1 MKMRNSLVIWLF
13 GALVALPMLATAQ
26 VVQKVRVSQEQG
38 QTLIAITGERLPR
51 PRVSVWR
58 NQFLI
63 LEFDARFSGRG
74 REVSQNT
81 PHIIKL
87 RYGWFS
93 SKPPKVRVVAT
104 MRGRQPYTLESTP
117 NGWQVRVGKATA
129 AATTR
134 PSEPP
139 PTDTEPKV
147 VAASTAPA
155 IPSTTRAVERDANS
169 KDATTPRLTP
179 PKTTV
184 KEKTAASTPEPPPQ
198 RTHTPKPNA
207 TAQGTQV
214 ARAPEPAPTTP
225 PPPVLVSLDFVNAEI
240 GDVLKALAIQSGANI
255 ITAPDVKGTVTVSLS
270 RLTVEE
276 SLNLITRLSGYRYEK
291 LDNTYIVGTEESLKA
306 FRTPV
311 ETITPAPKPRTV
323 EALTFKVAKPA
334 DIATYLSAR
343 FPELKI
349 VPSGEKDA
357 AYLLI
362 EGEPEVVERAREAA
376 YAFEQQLTG
385 SVEIVTEVYRVKYA
399 DSRDLARIVMQ
410 LVPGVS
416 VSLGPDALLSR
427 GGAAGGGSGLQG
439 AMTGGETPS
448 ATAQQMGAPM
458 QGGVSATT
466 QGNQPPNLLVLVG
479 TAREVLR
486 ALEILRKVDIKQPQV
501 VIEAKVMDISEGSLK
516 SLGLNWNIL
525 QSGNINTLDRT
536 ANRLPLPD
544 STTITPNQQGVGFNR
559 DGQLGLDFSIVKK
572 PIDFSVTLN
581 ALAEDRRNRLLA
593 NPRVATLDGR
603 PATIFIGDEVNYVK
617 LIQQTPQGANVQTD
631 TVQAGIILR
640 VLPRVHEDNSITLH
654 IQPEV
659 SVITG
664 FLEVPGGGR
673 LPQLARRNTDTTIRV
688 NNGETVVIG
697 GLIREA
703 DIKTIQKVPLLGDLP
718 FLGYLFRRTSTS
730 RDKSE
735 IMISLTVRVME

>member
-1 MKMRNSLVIWLF
+1 MRTRNPLVLWLL
-13 GALVALPMLATAQ
+13 GASFALPALATAQ
-26 VVQKVRVSQEQG
+26 VVQAVSVSEERG
-38 QTLIAITGERLPR
+38 QTLISITGERLPR
-51 PRVSVWR
+51 PSVSMWR

-63 LEFDARFSGRG
+63 VEFNARFSGRG

-81 PHIIKL
+81 PHLTKL

-93 SKPPKVRVVAT
+93 NRPPKVRVVAT
-104 MRGRQPYTLESTP
+104 MRGRQPYTLEPTP
-117 NGWQVRVGKATA
+117 TGWQVRLGKATETSAEASEFKPADA
-129 AATTR
+129 APKPTSVASAR
-134 PSEPP
+134 P
-139 PTDTEPKV
+139 
-147 VAASTAPA
+147 
-155 IPSTTRAVERDANS
+155 
-169 KDATTPRLTP
+169 TP
-179 PKTTV
+179 P
-184 KEKTAASTPEPPPQ
+184 
-198 RTHTPKPNA
+198 RTHTPEPNA
-207 TAQGTQV
+207 AREGTTV
-214 ARAPEPAPTTP
+214 ASAAEPTRPAPPTRI
-225 PPPVLVSLDFVNAEI
+225 LVSLDFVNAEI

-255 ITAPDVKGTVTVSLS
+255 ITAPDVKGTVTVSLT

-291 LDNTYIVGTEESLKA
+291 IDNTYVVGTEESLKA
-306 FRTPV
+306 FRTAAEPSS
-311 ETITPAPKPRTV
+311 TPKPRTV
-323 EALTFKVAKPA
+323 EALTFKVAKPT

-343 FPELKI
+343 FPELK
-349 VPSGEKDA
+349 VTPSGEKDA
-357 AYLLI
+357 TYLLI
-362 EGEPEVVERAREAA
+362 EGDAETVERAREAA

-385 SVEIVTEVYRVKYA
+385 SVEIVTEVYRVKFA
-399 DSRDLARIVMQ
+399 DSRDLARIVSQ
-410 LVPGVS
+410 LVPGVT

-427 GGAAGGGSGLQG
+427 GGAGSGGGAGGSQG
-439 AMTGGETPS
+439 EMTGGEAPS

-458 QGGVSATT
+458 QGDGASSA
-466 QGNQPPNLLVLVG
+466 QAAQPPNLLVLVG

-486 ALEILRKVDIKQPQV
+486 ALELLRKVDVKQPQV
-501 VIEAKVMDISEGSLK
+501 IIEAKVLDVSEGSLK
-516 SLGLNWNIL
+516 SLGLSWNIL
-525 QSGNINTLDRT
+525 QSGSINTLDRS

-544 STTITPNQQGVGFNR
+544 STTNTPNQQGAGFNR
-559 DGQLGLDFSIVKK
+559 DGQLGLDFTIVKK

-593 NPRVATLDGR
+593 SPRVATLDGR

-688 NNGETVVIG
+688 GNGETVVIG

-718 FLGYLFRRTSTS
+718 FLGYLFRRTNSN
-730 RDKSE
+730 REKSE
-735 IMISLTVRVME
+735 IIITLTVRVLDNLQ

>member
-1 MKMRNSLVIWLF
+1 MRTRNPLVLWLL
-13 GALVALPMLATAQ
+13 GAFALPALATAQ
-26 VVQKVRVSQEQG
+26 VVQAVSVSQERG
-38 QTLIAITGERLPR
+38 QTLIRITGERLPR
-51 PRVSVWR
+51 PSVSIWR
-58 NQFLI
+58 KQFLV
-63 LEFDARFSGRG
+63 LEFRARFSGRG

-81 PHIIKL
+81 PHLIKL

-93 SKPPKVRVVAT
+93 SRPPKVRVVAT
-104 MRGRQPYTLESTP
+104 MRGRPPYTLEPTP
-117 NGWQVRVGKATA
+117 TGWQVRLGKATEA
-129 AATTR
+129 SAEA
-134 PSEPP
+134 SEFKPV
-139 PTDTEPKV
+139 D
-147 VAASTAPA
+147 TAPK
-155 IPSTTRAVERDANS
+155 PTAVAS
-169 KDATTPRLTP
+169 ASPTP
-179 PKTTV
+179 PRTY
-184 KEKTAASTPEPPPQ
+184 TPEP
-198 RTHTPKPNA
+198 NA
-207 TAQGTQV
+207 AREGTTV
-214 ARAPEPAPTTP
+214 ASAAEPARPAP
-225 PPPVLVSLDFVNAEI
+225 PARTLVSLDFVNAEL

-291 LDNTYIVGTEESLKA
+291 IDNTYVVGTEESLKA
-306 FRTPV
+306 FRTAAEPSS
-311 ETITPAPKPRTV
+311 TPKPRTV
-323 EALTFKVAKPA
+323 EALTFKVAKPT

-349 VPSGEKDA
+349 TPSGEKDA
-357 AYLLI
+357 TYLLI
-362 EGEPEVVERAREAA
+362 EGDAETVERAREAA

-399 DSRDLARIVMQ
+399 DSRDLARIVTQ
-410 LVPGVS
+410 LVPGVA

-427 GGAAGGGSGLQG
+427 GGAGGSGGAGGQQG
-439 AMTGGETPS
+439 EMTGGEAPS

-458 QGGVSATT
+458 QGGGATAA
-466 QGNQPPNLLVLVG
+466 QAAQPPNLLVLVG

-486 ALEILRKVDIKQPQV
+486 ALELLRKVDVKQPQV
-501 VIEAKVMDISEGSLK
+501 IIEAKVLDVSEGSLK

-525 QSGNINTLDRT
+525 QSGNINTLDRS
-536 ANRLPLPD
+536 ADRLPLPD
-544 STTITPNQQGVGFNR
+544 STTVTPNQQGIGFNR
-559 DGQLGLDFSIVKK
+559 DGQLGLDFTIVKR

-664 FLEVPGGGR
+664 FLDVPGGGR

-688 NNGETVVIG
+688 GNGETVVIG

-735 IMISLTVRVME
+735 IIISLTVRVME

>member
-1 MKMRNSLVIWLF
+1 MRMRNPFVFWLLGASL
-13 GALVALPMLATAQ
+13 ALPALTTAQ
-26 VVQKVRVSQEQG
+26 VVQAVSVSQERG
-38 QTLIAITGERLPR
+38 QTLLTITGERLPR
-51 PRVSVWR
+51 PSVRVWR
-58 NQFLI
+58 RQFLV
-63 LEFDARFSGRG
+63 LEFSARFSGRG
-74 REVSQNT
+74 REVSHNT
-81 PHIIKL
+81 PHLIKL

-93 SKPPKVRVVAT
+93 NRPPKVRVVAT
-104 MRGRQPYTLESTP
+104 LRGSPPYTLEQTP
-117 NGWQVRVGKATA
+117 TGWQVRIGKAMTQQAEASEPSDYKPVDA
-129 AATTR
+129 APKATTVASAR
-134 PSEPP
+134 P
-139 PTDTEPKV
+139 
-147 VAASTAPA
+147 
-155 IPSTTRAVERDANS
+155 
-169 KDATTPRLTP
+169 TP
-179 PKTTV
+179 PRTYAPESDTKRAGTPV
-184 KEKTAASTPEPPPQ
+184 AHTPEPPRP
-198 RTHTPKPNA
+198 
-207 TAQGTQV
+207 
-214 ARAPEPAPTTP
+214 TP
-225 PPPVLVSLDFVNAEI
+225 PPRILVSLDFVNAEL

-291 LDNTYIVGTEESLKA
+291 IDNTYVVGTEESLKA
-306 FRTPV
+306 FRTAAEPSS
-311 ETITPAPKPRTV
+311 TPKPRTV
-323 EALTFKVAKPA
+323 EALTFKVAKPT

-349 VPSGEKDA
+349 TPSGEKDA
-357 AYLLI
+357 TYLLI
-362 EGEPEVVERAREAA
+362 EGDAETVERAREAA

-399 DSRDLARIVMQ
+399 DSRDLARIVTQ
-410 LVPGVS
+410 LVPGVA

-427 GGAAGGGSGLQG
+427 GGAGGSGG
-439 AMTGGETPS
+439 AGGQPGEMTGGEVPS

-458 QGGVSATT
+458 QGGGATAA
-466 QGNQPPNLLVLVG
+466 QAAQPPNLLVLVG

-486 ALEILRKVDIKQPQV
+486 ALELLRKVDVKQPQV
-501 VIEAKVMDISEGSLK
+501 VIEAKVLDVSEGSLK

-525 QSGNINTLDRT
+525 QSGNINTLDRS

-544 STTITPNQQGVGFNR
+544 STTNTPNQQGVGFNR
-559 DGQLGLDFSIVKK
+559 DGQLGLDFTIVKK

-631 TVQAGIILR
+631 SVQAGIILR

>member
-1 MKMRNSLVIWLF
+1 MRMRNPFVLWLLGASL
-13 GALVALPMLATAQ
+13 ALPALTTAQ
-26 VVQKVRVSQEQG
+26 VVQAVSVSQEQG
-38 QTLIAITGERLPR
+38 QTLLTVTGERLPR
-51 PRVSVWR
+51 PSVRVWR
-58 NQFLI
+58 RQFLV
-63 LEFDARFSGRG
+63 LEFSARFSGRG
-74 REVSQNT
+74 REVSHNT
-81 PHIIKL
+81 PHLIKL

-93 SKPPKVRVVAT
+93 NRPPKVRVVAT
-104 MRGRQPYTLESTP
+104 LRGSPPYTLEQTP
-117 NGWQVRVGKATA
+117 TGWQVRIGKAMTQQVEASEPSDYKPVDA
-129 AATTR
+129 APKATTVASAR
-134 PSEPP
+134 P
-139 PTDTEPKV
+139 
-147 VAASTAPA
+147 
-155 IPSTTRAVERDANS
+155 
-169 KDATTPRLTP
+169 TP
-179 PKTTV
+179 PRTYAPEPNPAREGTSV
-184 KEKTAASTPEPPPQ
+184 AHTPEPPRP
-198 RTHTPKPNA
+198 
-207 TAQGTQV
+207 
-214 ARAPEPAPTTP
+214 TP
-225 PPPVLVSLDFVNAEI
+225 PPRILVSLDFVNAEL

-291 LDNTYIVGTEESLKA
+291 IDNTYVVGTEASLKA
-306 FRTPV
+306 FRTTTEPSA
-311 ETITPAPKPRTV
+311 APKPRTV
-323 EALTFKVAKPA
+323 EALTFKVAKPT

-343 FPELKI
+343 FPELK
-349 VPSGEKDA
+349 VTPSGEKDA
-357 AYLLI
+357 TYLLI
-362 EGEPEVVERAREAA
+362 EGEPETVERAREAA

-399 DSRDLARIVMQ
+399 DSRDLARIVTQ
-410 LVPGVS
+410 LVPGVA

-427 GGAAGGGSGLQG
+427 GGAGGSGG
-439 AMTGGETPS
+439 AGGQPGEMTGGEAPS

-458 QGGVSATT
+458 QGGGATAA
-466 QGNQPPNLLVLVG
+466 QAAQPPNLLVLVG

-486 ALEILRKVDIKQPQV
+486 ALELLRKVDVKQPQV
-501 VIEAKVMDISEGSLK
+501 IIEAKVMDISEASLK

-525 QSGNINTLDRT
+525 QSGNINTLDRS

-544 STTITPNQQGVGFNR
+544 STTNTPNQQGVGFNR
-559 DGQLGLDFSIVKK
+559 DGQLGLDFTIVKK

-631 TVQAGIILR
+631 SVQAGIILR

>member
-1 MKMRNSLVIWLF
+1 MRTRNPLVLWLL
-13 GALVALPMLATAQ
+13 GAFALPALATAQ
-26 VVQKVRVSQEQG
+26 VVQAVSVSQERG
-38 QTLIAITGERLPR
+38 QTLISITGERLPR
-51 PRVSVWR
+51 PNVNVWR
-58 NQFLI
+58 SQFLI
-63 LEFDARFSGRG
+63 IEFNARFSGHG

-81 PHIIKL
+81 PHLIRL

-93 SKPPKVRVVAT
+93 SRPPKVRVVAT
-104 MRGRQPYTLESTP
+104 MRGSPPHTLEPTP
-117 NGWQVRVGKATA
+117 TGWQVRLGKATEA
-129 AATTR
+129 SA
-134 PSEPP
+134 EPP
-139 PTDTEPKV
+139 EFKPVDAAPKPTA
-147 VAASTAPA
+147 VASASP
-155 IPSTTRAVERDANS
+155 
-169 KDATTPRLTP
+169 TP
-179 PKTTV
+179 P
-184 KEKTAASTPEPPPQ
+184 
-198 RTHTPKPNA
+198 RTY
-207 TAQGTQV
+207 
-214 ARAPEPAPTTP
+214 APEPNAAREGTPVASAAEPARPAPPART
-225 PPPVLVSLDFVNAEI
+225 LVSLDFVNAEI

-291 LDNTYIVGTEESLKA
+291 IDNTYVVGTEESLKA
-306 FRTPV
+306 FRTAAEPSS
-311 ETITPAPKPRTV
+311 TPKPRTV
-323 EALTFKVAKPA
+323 EALTFKVAKPT

-343 FPELKI
+343 FPELK
-349 VPSGEKDA
+349 VTPSGEKDA
-357 AYLLI
+357 TYLLI
-362 EGEPEVVERAREAA
+362 EGDTETVERAREAA

-399 DSRDLARIVMQ
+399 DSRDLARIVSQ
-410 LVPGVS
+410 LVPGVT

-427 GGAAGGGSGLQG
+427 GGAGGSGASGQQG
-439 AMTGGETPS
+439 EMTGGEVPS
-448 ATAQQMGAPM
+448 ASAQQMGAPI
-458 QGGVSATT
+458 QGGETGASQAA
-466 QGNQPPNLLVLVG
+466 QPPNLLVLVG

-486 ALEILRKVDIKQPQV
+486 ALELLRKVDVKQPQV
-501 VIEAKVMDISEGSLK
+501 IIEAKVLDVSEGSLK
-516 SLGLNWNIL
+516 SLGLSWGFL
-525 QSGNINTLDRT
+525 QSGEVRRLDREGNAPFPIGDKRFPT
-536 ANRLPLPD
+536 
-544 STTITPNQQGVGFNR
+544 QQSGGFNR
-559 DGQLGLDFSIVKK
+559 DGQLGLDFNFVKK

-593 NPRVATLDGR
+593 SPRVATLDGR

-703 DIKTIQKVPLLGDLP
+703 DIKTIQRVPLLGDLP
-718 FLGYLFRRTSTS
+718 FLGYLFRRTNSN
-730 RDKSE
+730 REKSE
-735 IMISLTVRVME
+735 IIITLTVRVLDNLQ

>member
-1 MKMRNSLVIWLF
+1 MRTRNPLVLWLLGASL
-13 GALVALPMLATAQ
+13 ALPAITTAQ
-26 VVQKVRVSQEQG
+26 VVQAVSVSQEQG
-38 QTLIAITGERLPR
+38 QTLISITGERLPR
-51 PRVSVWR
+51 PNVNVWR
-58 NQFLI
+58 SQFLVI
-63 LEFDARFSGRG
+63 EFNARFSGRG

-81 PHIIKL
+81 PHLIKL

-93 SKPPKVRVVAT
+93 NRPPKVRVVAT
-104 MRGRQPYTLESTP
+104 MRGSPPHTLEPTP
-117 NGWQVRVGKATA
+117 TGWQVRLGKATVERA
-129 AATTR
+129 EV
-134 PSEPP
+134 SEPP
-139 PTDTEPKV
+139 DFKPVDAAPKPTA
-147 VAASTAPA
+147 VASARP
-155 IPSTTRAVERDANS
+155 
-169 KDATTPRLTP
+169 TP
-179 PKTTV
+179 P
-184 KEKTAASTPEPPPQ
+184 
-198 RTHTPKPNA
+198 RTY
-207 TAQGTQV
+207 
-214 ARAPEPAPTTP
+214 APEPNAAREGTPVASAAEPLRPAAPPRT
-225 PPPVLVSLDFVNAEI
+225 LVSLDFVNAEI

-291 LDNTYIVGTEESLKA
+291 IDNTYVVGTEESLKA
-306 FRTPV
+306 FRTAAEPSS
-311 ETITPAPKPRTV
+311 TPKPRTV
-323 EALTFKVAKPA
+323 EALTFKVAKPT

-349 VPSGEKDA
+349 TPSGEKDA
-357 AYLLI
+357 TYLLI
-362 EGEPEVVERAREAA
+362 EGDAETVERAREAA
-376 YAFEQQLTG
+376 YTFEQQLTG
-385 SVEIVTEVYRVKYA
+385 SVEIVTEVYRVKFA
-399 DSRDLARIVMQ
+399 DSRDLARIVSQ
-410 LVPGVS
+410 LVPGVT

-427 GGAAGGGSGLQG
+427 GGAGGSGASGQQG
-439 AMTGGETPS
+439 EMTGGEAPS
-448 ATAQQMGAPM
+448 ASAQQMGAPM
-458 QGGVSATT
+458 QGGETGASQAA
-466 QGNQPPNLLVLVG
+466 QPPNLLVLVG

-486 ALEILRKVDIKQPQV
+486 ALELLRKVDVKQPQV
-501 VIEAKVMDISEGSLK
+501 IIEAKVLDVSEGSLK

-525 QSGNINTLDRT
+525 QSGSINTLDRT

-544 STTITPNQQGVGFNR
+544 STTSTPNQQGVGFNR
-559 DGQLGLDFSIVKK
+559 DGQLGIDFTIVKK
-572 PIDFSVTLN
+572 PIDFSITLN

-688 NNGETVVIG
+688 GNGETVVIG

>member
-1 MKMRNSLVIWLF
+1 MRTRNPLVLWLLGASL
-13 GALVALPMLATAQ
+13 ALPAITTAQ
-26 VVQKVRVSQEQG
+26 VVQAVSVSQEQG
-38 QTLIAITGERLPR
+38 QTLISITGERLPR
-51 PRVSVWR
+51 PNVNVWR
-58 NQFLI
+58 SQFLVI
-63 LEFDARFSGRG
+63 EFNARFSGRG

-81 PHIIKL
+81 PHLIKL

-93 SKPPKVRVVAT
+93 NRPPKVRVVAT
-104 MRGRQPYTLESTP
+104 MRGSPPHTLEQTP
-117 NGWQVRVGKATA
+117 TGWQVRLGKATEA
-129 AATTR
+129 CA
-134 PSEPP
+134 EPP
-139 PTDTEPKV
+139 EFKPVDAAPKPTT
-147 VAASTAPA
+147 VASARP
-155 IPSTTRAVERDANS
+155 
-169 KDATTPRLTP
+169 TP
-179 PKTTV
+179 P
-184 KEKTAASTPEPPPQ
+184 
-198 RTHTPKPNA
+198 RTY
-207 TAQGTQV
+207 
-214 ARAPEPAPTTP
+214 APEPNAAREGTPVASAAEPLRPAAPPRT
-225 PPPVLVSLDFVNAEI
+225 LVSLDFVNAEI

-255 ITAPDVKGTVTVSLS
+255 LTAPDVKGTVTVSLS

-291 LDNTYIVGTEESLKA
+291 IDNTYVVGTEESLKA

-311 ETITPAPKPRTV
+311 EPSSAPKPRTV
-323 EALTFKVAKPA
+323 EALTFKVAKPT

-343 FPELKI
+343 FPDLK
-349 VPSGEKDA
+349 VTPSGEKDA
-357 AYLLI
+357 TYLLI
-362 EGEPEVVERAREAA
+362 EGDAETVERAREAA

-385 SVEIVTEVYRVKYA
+385 SVEIVTEVYRVKFA
-399 DSRDLARIVMQ
+399 DSRDLARIVSQ
-410 LVPGVS
+410 LVPGVT

-427 GGAAGGGSGLQG
+427 GGAGGSGGAGGQQG
-439 AMTGGETPS
+439 AMTGGEAPS

-458 QGGVSATT
+458 QGGDGASSA
-466 QGNQPPNLLVLVG
+466 QAAQPPNLLVLVG

-486 ALEILRKVDIKQPQV
+486 ALELLRKVDVKQPQV
-501 VIEAKVMDISEGSLK
+501 IIEAKVLDVSEGSLK
-516 SLGLNWNIL
+516 SLGLDWNIL

-544 STTITPNQQGVGFNR
+544 STTNTPNQQGVGFNR
-559 DGQLGLDFSIVKK
+559 DGQLGLDFTIVKK

-688 NNGETVVIG
+688 GNGETVVIG

>member
-1 MKMRNSLVIWLF
+1 MRTRNLLMLWLL
-13 GALVALPMLATAQ
+13 GAFALPALATAQ
-26 VVQKVRVSQEQG
+26 VVQAVSVSQERG
-38 QTLIAITGERLPR
+38 QTLISITGERLPR
-51 PRVSVWR
+51 PNVNVWR
-58 NQFLI
+58 SQFLI
-63 LEFDARFSGRG
+63 IEFNARFSGRG

-81 PHIIKL
+81 PHLIRL

-93 SKPPKVRVVAT
+93 SRPPKVRVVAT
-104 MRGRQPYTLESTP
+104 LRGSQPYTLEQTP
-117 NGWQVRVGKATA
+117 TGWQVRIGKAMA
-129 AATTR
+129 QQ
-134 PSEPP
+134 
-139 PTDTEPKV
+139 
-147 VAASTAPA
+147 
-155 IPSTTRAVERDANS
+155 VEA
-169 KDATTPRLTP
+169 
-179 PKTTV
+179 
-184 KEKTAASTPEPPPQ
+184 PEPPEFKPVDAA
-198 RTHTPKPNA
+198 PKP
-207 TAQGTQV
+207 TTV
-214 ARAPEPAPTTP
+214 ASASPTPPRTYAPEPNAAREGTTVASAAEPVRPAPPART
-225 PPPVLVSLDFVNAEI
+225 LVSLDFVNAEI

-291 LDNTYIVGTEESLKA
+291 IDNTYVVGTEESLKA
-306 FRTPV
+306 FRTAAEPSS
-311 ETITPAPKPRTV
+311 TPKPRTV
-323 EALTFKVAKPA
+323 EALTFKVAKPT

-349 VPSGEKDA
+349 TPSGEKDA
-357 AYLLI
+357 TYLLI
-362 EGEPEVVERAREAA
+362 EGDAETVERAREAA

-399 DSRDLARIVMQ
+399 DSRDLARIVTQ
-410 LVPGVS
+410 LVPGVT

-427 GGAAGGGSGLQG
+427 GGAGGSGGAGGQQG
-439 AMTGGETPS
+439 AMTGGEAPS

-458 QGGVSATT
+458 QGGDGASSA
-466 QGNQPPNLLVLVG
+466 QAAQPPNLLVLVG

-486 ALEILRKVDIKQPQV
+486 ALELLRKVDVKQPQV
-501 VIEAKVMDISEGSLK
+501 IIEAKVLDVSEGSLK
-516 SLGLNWNIL
+516 SLGLSWGFL
-525 QSGNINTLDRT
+525 QSGEVRRLDREGNAPFPIGDKRFPT
-536 ANRLPLPD
+536 
-544 STTITPNQQGVGFNR
+544 QQSGGFNR
-559 DGQLGLDFSIVKK
+559 DGQLGLDFNFVKK

-593 NPRVATLDGR
+593 SPRVATLDGR

-631 TVQAGIILR
+631 SVQAGIILR

-688 NNGETVVIG
+688 NNGETVIIG

-718 FLGYLFRRTSTS
+718 FLGYLFRRTNSN
-730 RDKSE
+730 REKSE
-735 IMISLTVRVME
+735 IIITLTVRVLDNLQ

>member
-1 MKMRNSLVIWLF
+1 MLWLL
-13 GALVALPMLATAQ
+13 GAFALPALATAQ
-26 VVQKVRVSQEQG
+26 VVQAVSVSQEQG
-38 QTLIAITGERLPR
+38 QTLIRITGERLPR
-51 PRVSVWR
+51 PSVSIWR
-58 NQFLI
+58 NQFLV
-63 LEFDARFSGRG
+63 LEFNARFSGRG

-81 PHIIKL
+81 PHLIRL

-93 SKPPKVRVVAT
+93 SRPPKVRVVAT
-104 MRGRQPYTLESTP
+104 MRGRQPYTLEPTP
-117 NGWQVRVGKATA
+117 TGWQVRLGKAIEA
-129 AATTR
+129 SVEASE
-134 PSEPP
+134 PSEFKPVDAAP
-139 PTDTEPKV
+139 KPTA
-147 VAASTAPA
+147 VASARP
-155 IPSTTRAVERDANS
+155 
-169 KDATTPRLTP
+169 TP
-179 PKTTV
+179 P
-184 KEKTAASTPEPPPQ
+184 
-198 RTHTPKPNA
+198 RTY
-207 TAQGTQV
+207 
-214 ARAPEPAPTTP
+214 APEPNTAREGTLVASAAEPVRPAPPART
-225 PPPVLVSLDFVNAEI
+225 LVSLDFVNAEI

-255 ITAPDVKGTVTVSLS
+255 ITAPDVKGTVTVSLT

-276 SLNLITRLSGYRYEK
+276 ALNLITRLSGYRYEK
-291 LDNTYIVGTEESLKA
+291 IDNTYVVGTEASLKA
-306 FRTPV
+306 FRTAAEPSS
-311 ETITPAPKPRTV
+311 TPKPRTV
-323 EALTFKVAKPA
+323 EALTFKVAKPT

-349 VPSGEKDA
+349 TPSGEKDA
-357 AYLLI
+357 TYLLI
-362 EGEPEVVERAREAA
+362 EGDAETVERAREAA

-399 DSRDLARIVMQ
+399 DSRDLARIVTQ
-410 LVPGVS
+410 LVPGVA

-427 GGAAGGGSGLQG
+427 GGAGGSGAGGQQG
-439 AMTGGETPS
+439 AMTGGEVPS

-458 QGGVSATT
+458 QGGGATAA
-466 QGNQPPNLLVLVG
+466 QAAQPPNLLVLVG

-486 ALEILRKVDIKQPQV
+486 ALELLRKVDVKQPQV
-501 VIEAKVMDISEGSLK
+501 IIEAKVLDVSEGSLK
-516 SLGLNWNIL
+516 SLGLDWNIL

-544 STTITPNQQGVGFNR
+544 STTNTPNQQGVGFNR
-559 DGQLGLDFSIVKK
+559 DGQLGLDFTIVKK

-593 NPRVATLDGR
+593 SPRVATLDGR

-631 TVQAGIILR
+631 SVQAGIILR

-688 NNGETVVIG
+688 NNGETVIIG

>member
-1 MKMRNSLVIWLF
+1 MRMRNPFVLWLLGASL
-13 GALVALPMLATAQ
+13 ALPTLATAQ
-26 VVQKVRVSQEQG
+26 VVQAVSVSQERG
-38 QTLIAITGERLPR
+38 QTLISITGERLPR
-51 PRVSVWR
+51 PSVSVWR
-58 NQFLI
+58 RQFLVI
-63 LEFDARFSGRG
+63 EFSARFSGRG
-74 REVSQNT
+74 REVSQRT
-81 PHIIKL
+81 PHLLKL

-93 SKPPKVRVVAT
+93 NRPPKVRVVAT
-104 MRGRQPYTLESTP
+104 LRGSQPYTLEQTP
-117 NGWQVRVGKATA
+117 TGWQVRIGKAMA
-129 AATTR
+129 QQ
-134 PSEPP
+134 
-139 PTDTEPKV
+139 
-147 VAASTAPA
+147 
-155 IPSTTRAVERDANS
+155 VE
-169 KDATTPRLTP
+169 
-179 PKTTV
+179 
-184 KEKTAASTPEPPPQ
+184 
-198 RTHTPKPNA
+198 
-207 TAQGTQV
+207 
-214 ARAPEPAPTTP
+214 APEPSDYKPVDAAPKATTVASASPTP
-225 PPPVLVSLDFVNAEI
+225 PRTYAPEPNAAREGTTVASAAEPARPAPPARTFVSIDFVNAEI

-291 LDNTYIVGTEESLKA
+291 IDNTYVVGTEASLKA
-306 FRTPV
+306 FRTTTEPSA
-311 ETITPAPKPRTV
+311 APKPRTV
-323 EALTFKVAKPA
+323 EALTFKVAKPT

-343 FPELKI
+343 FPELK
-349 VPSGEKDA
+349 VTPSGEKDA
-357 AYLLI
+357 TYLLI
-362 EGEPEVVERAREAA
+362 EGDAETVERAREAA

-399 DSRDLARIVMQ
+399 DSRDLARIVTQ
-410 LVPGVS
+410 LVPGVA

-427 GGAAGGGSGLQG
+427 GGAGSSSAGGQQG
-439 AMTGGETPS
+439 EMTGGETPS

-458 QGGVSATT
+458 QGGQTGASPAA
-466 QGNQPPNLLVLVG
+466 QPPNLLVLVG

-486 ALEILRKVDIKQPQV
+486 ALELLRKVDVKQPQV
-501 VIEAKVMDISEGSLK
+501 IIEAKVMDISEASLK

-525 QSGNINTLDRT
+525 QSGSINTLDRT
-536 ANRLPLPD
+536 KDRLPLPD
-544 STTITPNQQGVGFNR
+544 STTNTPNQQGVGFNR
-559 DGQLGLDFSIVKK
+559 DGQLSLDFTIVKK
-572 PIDFSVTLN
+572 PIDFSITLN

-631 TVQAGIILR
+631 SVQAGIILR

>member
-1 MKMRNSLVIWLF
+1 MRTRNLLMLWLL
-13 GALVALPMLATAQ
+13 GAFALPALATAQ
-26 VVQKVRVSQEQG
+26 VVQAVSVSQERG
-38 QTLIAITGERLPR
+38 QTLISITGERLPR
-51 PRVSVWR
+51 PNVNVWR
-58 NQFLI
+58 SQFLVI
-63 LEFDARFSGRG
+63 EFNARFSGRG

-81 PHIIKL
+81 PHLIRL

-93 SKPPKVRVVAT
+93 SRPPKVRVVAT
-104 MRGRQPYTLESTP
+104 MRGRQPYTLEPTP
-117 NGWQVRVGKATA
+117 TGWQVRLGKATEA
-129 AATTR
+129 SAE
-134 PSEPP
+134 PSEFKPVDAAP
-139 PTDTEPKV
+139 KPTA
-147 VAASTAPA
+147 VASASP
-155 IPSTTRAVERDANS
+155 
-169 KDATTPRLTP
+169 TP
-179 PKTTV
+179 P
-184 KEKTAASTPEPPPQ
+184 
-198 RTHTPKPNA
+198 RTY
-207 TAQGTQV
+207 
-214 ARAPEPAPTTP
+214 APEPNAAREGTPVASAAEPVRPAPPTRI
-225 PPPVLVSLDFVNAEI
+225 LVSLDFVNAEI

-291 LDNTYIVGTEESLKA
+291 IDNTYVVGTEESLKA
-306 FRTPV
+306 FRTAAEPSS
-311 ETITPAPKPRTV
+311 TPKPRTV
-323 EALTFKVAKPA
+323 EALTFKVAKPT

-349 VPSGEKDA
+349 TPSGEKDA
-357 AYLLI
+357 TYLLI
-362 EGEPEVVERAREAA
+362 EGDTETVERARAAA

-399 DSRDLARIVMQ
+399 DSRDLARIVTQ
-410 LVPGVS
+410 LVPGVA

-427 GGAAGGGSGLQG
+427 GGAGGSSAGGQQG
-439 AMTGGETPS
+439 AMTGGEAPS

-458 QGGVSATT
+458 QGGETGASQAA
-466 QGNQPPNLLVLVG
+466 QPPNLLVLVG

-486 ALEILRKVDIKQPQV
+486 ALELLRKVDVKQPQV
-501 VIEAKVMDISEGSLK
+501 IIEAKVLDVSEGSLK
-516 SLGLNWNIL
+516 SLGLSWGFL
-525 QSGNINTLDRT
+525 QSGEVRRLDREGNAPFPIGDKRFPT
-536 ANRLPLPD
+536 
-544 STTITPNQQGVGFNR
+544 QQSGGFNR
-559 DGQLGLDFSIVKK
+559 DGQLGLDFNFVKK

-593 NPRVATLDGR
+593 SPRVATLDGR

-703 DIKTIQKVPLLGDLP
+703 DIKTIQRVPLLGDLP
-718 FLGYLFRRTSTS
+718 FLGYLFRRTNSN
-730 RDKSE
+730 REKSE
-735 IMISLTVRVME
+735 IIITLTVRVLDNLQ

>member
-1 MKMRNSLVIWLF
+1 MRTRNPLVLWLLGASL
-13 GALVALPMLATAQ
+13 ALPAITTAQ
-26 VVQKVRVSQEQG
+26 VVQAVSVSQEQG
-38 QTLIAITGERLPR
+38 QTLISITGERLPR
-51 PRVSVWR
+51 PNVNVWR
-58 NQFLI
+58 SQFLVI
-63 LEFDARFSGRG
+63 EFNARFSGRG

-81 PHIIKL
+81 PHLIRL

-93 SKPPKVRVVAT
+93 NRPPKVRVVAT
-104 MRGRQPYTLESTP
+104 MRGSPPHTLEPTP
-117 NGWQVRVGKATA
+117 TGWQVRLGKATVERA
-129 AATTR
+129 EV
-134 PSEPP
+134 SEPP
-139 PTDTEPKV
+139 DFKPVDAAPKPTT
-147 VAASTAPA
+147 VASA
-155 IPSTTRAVERDANS
+155 R
-169 KDATTPRLTP
+169 TTPP
-179 PKTTV
+179 
-184 KEKTAASTPEPPPQ
+184 
-198 RTHTPKPNA
+198 RTY
-207 TAQGTQV
+207 
-214 ARAPEPAPTTP
+214 APEPNAAREGTPVASAAEPLRPAAPPRT
-225 PPPVLVSLDFVNAEI
+225 LVSLDFVNAEI

-291 LDNTYIVGTEESLKA
+291 IDNTYVVGTEESLKA
-306 FRTPV
+306 FRTAAEPSS
-311 ETITPAPKPRTV
+311 TPKPRTV
-323 EALTFKVAKPA
+323 EALTFKVAKPT

-343 FPELKI
+343 FPDLK
-349 VPSGEKDA
+349 VTPSGEKDA
-357 AYLLI
+357 TYLLI
-362 EGEPEVVERAREAA
+362 EGDAETVERAREAA
-376 YAFEQQLTG
+376 YTFEQQLTG

-399 DSRDLARIVMQ
+399 DSRDLARIVTQ
-410 LVPGVS
+410 LVPGVT

-427 GGAAGGGSGLQG
+427 GGAGGSGASGQQG
-439 AMTGGETPS
+439 EMTGGEAPS

-458 QGGVSATT
+458 QGGETGASQAA
-466 QGNQPPNLLVLVG
+466 QPPNLLVLVG

-486 ALEILRKVDIKQPQV
+486 ALELLRKVDVKQPQV
-501 VIEAKVMDISEGSLK
+501 IIEAKVLDVSEGSLK

-525 QSGNINTLDRT
+525 QSGSINTLDRT

-544 STTITPNQQGVGFNR
+544 STTSTPNQQGVGFNR
-559 DGQLGLDFSIVKK
+559 DGQLGIDFTIVKK
-572 PIDFSVTLN
+572 PIDFSITLN

-688 NNGETVVIG
+688 GNGETVVIG

>member
-1 MKMRNSLVIWLF
+1 MRTRNPLVLWLL
-13 GALVALPMLATAQ
+13 GASFALPALATAQ
-26 VVQKVRVSQEQG
+26 VVQAVSVSEERG
-38 QTLIAITGERLPR
+38 QTLIRITGERLPR
-51 PRVSVWR
+51 PSVSIWR
-58 NQFLI
+58 NQFLV
-63 LEFDARFSGRG
+63 LEFNARFSGRG
-74 REVSQNT
+74 REVSQKT
-81 PHIIKL
+81 PHLIKL

-93 SKPPKVRVVAT
+93 SRPPKVRVVAT
-104 MRGRQPYTLESTP
+104 MRGRQPYALEPTP
-117 NGWQVRVGKATA
+117 TGWQVRLGKATEA
-129 AATTR
+129 SAEASE
-134 PSEPP
+134 PSEFKTVDAAPKPTTVASASPTPP
-139 PTDTEPKV
+139 RTYAPEPNAAREGTTV
-147 VAASTAPA
+147 ASTA
-155 IPSTTRAVERDANS
+155 
-169 KDATTPRLTP
+169 
-179 PKTTV
+179 
-184 KEKTAASTPEPPPQ
+184 
-198 RTHTPKPNA
+198 
-207 TAQGTQV
+207 
-214 ARAPEPAPTTP
+214 EPARPAP
-225 PPPVLVSLDFVNAEI
+225 PARTLVSLDFVNAEI

-255 ITAPDVKGTVTVSLS
+255 ITAPDVKGTVTVSLT

-291 LDNTYIVGTEESLKA
+291 IDNTYVVGTEESLKA
-306 FRTPV
+306 FRASAEPV
-311 ETITPAPKPRTV
+311 AAPKPRTV
-323 EALTFKVAKPA
+323 EALTFKVAKPT

-343 FPELKI
+343 FPELK
-349 VPSGEKDA
+349 VTPSGEKDA
-357 AYLLI
+357 TYLLI
-362 EGEPEVVERAREAA
+362 EGDAETVERAREAA

-385 SVEIVTEVYRVKYA
+385 SVEIVTEVYRVKFA
-399 DSRDLARIVMQ
+399 DSRDLARIVTQ
-410 LVPGVS
+410 LVPGVA

-427 GGAAGGGSGLQG
+427 GGAGGSGGAGGQQG
-439 AMTGGETPS
+439 EMTGGEAPS

-458 QGGVSATT
+458 QGGGATAV
-466 QGNQPPNLLVLVG
+466 QAAQPPNLLVLVG
-479 TAREVLR
+479 TTREVLR
-486 ALEILRKVDIKQPQV
+486 ALELLRKVDVKQPQV
-501 VIEAKVMDISEGSLK
+501 VIEAKVLDVSEGSLK

-525 QSGNINTLDRT
+525 QSGNINTLDRS

-544 STTITPNQQGVGFNR
+544 STTNTPNQQGVGFNR
-559 DGQLGLDFSIVKK
+559 DGQLGLDFTIVKK

-664 FLEVPGGGR
+664 FLDVPGGGR

-735 IMISLTVRVME
+735 IMISLTVRVIE

>member
-1 MKMRNSLVIWLF
+1 MRTRNPLVLWLL
-13 GALVALPMLATAQ
+13 GAFALPAITTAQ
-26 VVQKVRVSQEQG
+26 VVQAVSVSQEQG
-38 QTLIAITGERLPR
+38 QTLISITGERLPR
-51 PRVSVWR
+51 PNVNVWR
-58 NQFLI
+58 SQFLVI
-63 LEFDARFSGRG
+63 EFNARFSGRG

-81 PHIIKL
+81 PHLIKL

-93 SKPPKVRVVAT
+93 NRPPKVRVVAT
-104 MRGRQPYTLESTP
+104 MRGSPPHTLEQTP
-117 NGWQVRVGKATA
+117 TGWQVRLGKATEA
-129 AATTR
+129 SA
-134 PSEPP
+134 EPP
-139 PTDTEPKV
+139 EFKPVDAAPKPTT
-147 VAASTAPA
+147 VASARP
-155 IPSTTRAVERDANS
+155 
-169 KDATTPRLTP
+169 TP
-179 PKTTV
+179 P
-184 KEKTAASTPEPPPQ
+184 
-198 RTHTPKPNA
+198 RTY
-207 TAQGTQV
+207 
-214 ARAPEPAPTTP
+214 APEPNAAREGTPVASAAEPLRPAAPPRT
-225 PPPVLVSLDFVNAEI
+225 LVSLDFVNAEI

-255 ITAPDVKGTVTVSLS
+255 LTAPDVKGTVTVSLS

-291 LDNTYIVGTEESLKA
+291 IDNTYVVGTEESLKA
-306 FRTPV
+306 FRA
-311 ETITPAPKPRTV
+311 PAEPLATPKPRTV
-323 EALTFKVAKPA
+323 EALTFKVAKPT

-349 VPSGEKDA
+349 TPSGEKDA
-357 AYLLI
+357 TYLLI
-362 EGEPEVVERAREAA
+362 EGDAETVERAREAA
-376 YAFEQQLTG
+376 YTFEQQLTG
-385 SVEIVTEVYRVKYA
+385 SVEIVTEVYRVKFA
-399 DSRDLARIVMQ
+399 DSRDLARIVSQ
-410 LVPGVS
+410 LVPGVT

-427 GGAAGGGSGLQG
+427 GGAGGSGG
-439 AMTGGETPS
+439 AGGQPGEMTGGEAPS

-458 QGGVSATT
+458 QGGGATAA
-466 QGNQPPNLLVLVG
+466 QAAQPPNLLVLVG

-486 ALEILRKVDIKQPQV
+486 ALELLRKVDVKQPQV
-501 VIEAKVMDISEGSLK
+501 IIEAKVLDVSEGSLK
-516 SLGLNWNIL
+516 SLGLSWGFL
-525 QSGNINTLDRT
+525 QSGEVRRLDREGNAPFPIGDKRFPT
-536 ANRLPLPD
+536 
-544 STTITPNQQGVGFNR
+544 QQSGGFNR
-559 DGQLGLDFSIVKK
+559 DGQLGLDFNFVKK

-593 NPRVATLDGR
+593 SPRVATLDGR

-688 NNGETVVIG
+688 GNGETVVIG

-718 FLGYLFRRTSTS
+718 FLGYLFRRTNSN
-730 RDKSE
+730 REKSE
-735 IMISLTVRVME
+735 IIITLTVRVLDNLQ

>member
-1 MKMRNSLVIWLF
+1 MKMRNLLLIWFL
-13 GALVALPMLATAQ
+13 GASVVLPLLATAQ
-26 VVQKVRVSQEQG
+26 TVQAVSVSQEHG

-74 REVSQNT
+74 REVRQNT
-81 PHIIKL
+81 PHITKL

-93 SKPPKVRVVAT
+93 NKPPKVRVVAT
-104 MRGRQPYTLESTP
+104 MRGTQPYTLEPIPT
-117 NGWQVRVGKATA
+117 GWQVHLGKATIA
-129 AATTR
+129 EATKPPDFNSVESTPQPTAVASAR
-134 PSEPP
+134 PSPP
-139 PTDTEPKV
+139 
-147 VAASTAPA
+147 
-155 IPSTTRAVERDANS
+155 
-169 KDATTPRLTP
+169 
-179 PKTTV
+179 
-184 KEKTAASTPEPPPQ
+184 

-207 TAQGTQV
+207 ASQDTRI
-214 ARAPEPAPTTP
+214 ARVPEPAAP
-225 PPPVLVSLDFVNAEI
+225 PPPPLLVSLDFVNAEI

-291 LDNTYIVGTEESLKA
+291 LDNTYVVGTAESLKA

-311 ETITPAPKPRTV
+311 ETVAASNLRTV

-334 DIATYLSAR
+334 DIAIYLSAR
-343 FPELKI
+343 FPELKV

-362 EGEPEVVERAREAA
+362 EGEPEAVERAREAA

-399 DSRDLARIVMQ
+399 DSRDLARIVSQ
-410 LVPGVS
+410 LVPGVT

-427 GGAAGGGSGLQG
+427 GGMAGGSSGLQG

-458 QGGVSATT
+458 QGGDTAAA
-466 QGNQPPNLLVLVG
+466 QGAQPPNLLVLVG

-501 VIEAKVMDISEGSLK
+501 VIEARVMDISEGSLR

-525 QSGNINTLDRT
+525 QSGNINTLNRSG
-536 ANRLPLPD
+536 NRLPLPD
-544 STTITPNQQGVGFNR
+544 GSTTTPNQQGVGFNR

-603 PATIFIGDEVNYVK
+603 QATIFIGDEVSYVK

>member
-104 MRGRQPYTLESTP
+104 MRGRQPYTLESIP
-117 NGWQVRVGKATA
+117 NGWQVRVGKAA
-129 AATTR
+129 VAEAT
-134 PSEPP
+134 EPP
-139 PTDTEPKV
+139 DFKP
-147 VAASTAPA
+147 
-155 IPSTTRAVERDANS
+155 VE
-169 KDATTPRLTP
+169 
-179 PKTTV
+179 
-184 KEKTAASTPEPPPQ
+184 STPQPTAVASAHPSSP
-198 RTHTPKPNA
+198 RTHTPKPKV
-207 TAQGTQV
+207 TSQDTQI

-311 ETITPAPKPRTV
+311 ETITSTPKPHTV

-427 GGAAGGGSGLQG
+427 GGAAGGGSGQQG

-516 SLGLNWNIL
+516 SLGLNWNVL

-730 RDKSE
+730 REKSE

>member
-1 MKMRNSLVIWLF
+1 MRMRNPFVLWLLGASL
-13 GALVALPMLATAQ
+13 ALPALTTAQ
-26 VVQKVRVSQEQG
+26 VVQAVSVSQEQG
-38 QTLIAITGERLPR
+38 QTLLTITGERLPR
-51 PRVSVWR
+51 PSVRVWR
-58 NQFLI
+58 RQFLV
-63 LEFDARFSGRG
+63 LEFSARFSGRG

-81 PHIIKL
+81 PHLTKL

-93 SKPPKVRVVAT
+93 SRPPKVRVVAT
-104 MRGRQPYTLESTP
+104 LRGSQPYTLEQTP
-117 NGWQVRVGKATA
+117 TGWQVRIGKAMAQQVEAPEPSDYKPVDA
-129 AATTR
+129 APKATTVASAR
-134 PSEPP
+134 P
-139 PTDTEPKV
+139 
-147 VAASTAPA
+147 
-155 IPSTTRAVERDANS
+155 
-169 KDATTPRLTP
+169 TP
-179 PKTTV
+179 PRTYAPESDTKRAGTPV
-184 KEKTAASTPEPPPQ
+184 AHTPEPPRP
-198 RTHTPKPNA
+198 
-207 TAQGTQV
+207 
-214 ARAPEPAPTTP
+214 TP
-225 PPPVLVSLDFVNAEI
+225 PPRILVSLDFVNAEL

-291 LDNTYIVGTEESLKA
+291 IDNTYVVGTEESLKA
-306 FRTPV
+306 FRASAEPV
-311 ETITPAPKPRTV
+311 AAPKPRAV
-323 EALTFKVAKPA
+323 EALTFKVAKPT

-343 FPELKI
+343 FPELK
-349 VPSGEKDA
+349 VTPSGEKDA
-357 AYLLI
+357 TYLLI
-362 EGEPEVVERAREAA
+362 EGDAETVERAREAA

-399 DSRDLARIVMQ
+399 DSRDLARIVTQ
-410 LVPGVS
+410 LVPGVA

-427 GGAAGGGSGLQG
+427 GGAGSSGAGGQQG
-439 AMTGGETPS
+439 EMTGGETPS

-458 QGGVSATT
+458 QGGGATAA
-466 QGNQPPNLLVLVG
+466 QAAQPPNLLVLVG

-486 ALEILRKVDIKQPQV
+486 ALELLRKVDVKQPQV
-501 VIEAKVMDISEGSLK
+501 IIEAKVMDISEASLK
-516 SLGLNWNIL
+516 SLGLNWSIL
-525 QSGNINTLDRT
+525 QSGRINTLDRT
-536 ANRLPLPD
+536 KDRLPLPD
-544 STTITPNQQGVGFNR
+544 STTNTPNQQGIGFNR
-559 DGQLGLDFSIVKK
+559 DGQLSLDFTIVKK

-631 TVQAGIILR
+631 SVRAGIILR

-735 IMISLTVRVME
+735 IMISLTVRVLE

>member
-1 MKMRNSLVIWLF
+1 MRTRNLLMLWLL
-13 GALVALPMLATAQ
+13 GAFALPALATAQ
-26 VVQKVRVSQEQG
+26 VVQAVSVSQERG
-38 QTLIAITGERLPR
+38 QTLISITGERLPR
-51 PRVSVWR
+51 PSVSVWR
-58 NQFLI
+58 NQFLV
-63 LEFDARFSGRG
+63 LEFNARFGGRG

-81 PHIIKL
+81 PHLLRL

-93 SKPPKVRVVAT
+93 SRPPKVRVVAT
-104 MRGRQPYTLESTP
+104 MRGRPPYTLEPTP
-117 NGWQVRVGKATA
+117 TGWQVRLGKATVERA
-129 AATTR
+129 EV
-134 PSEPP
+134 SEPP
-139 PTDTEPKV
+139 DFKPVDAAPKPTT
-147 VAASTAPA
+147 VASA
-155 IPSTTRAVERDANS
+155 R
-169 KDATTPRLTP
+169 TTPP
-179 PKTTV
+179 
-184 KEKTAASTPEPPPQ
+184 
-198 RTHTPKPNA
+198 RTY
-207 TAQGTQV
+207 
-214 ARAPEPAPTTP
+214 APEPNAAREGTPVASAAELLRPAAPPRT
-225 PPPVLVSLDFVNAEI
+225 LVSLDFVNAEI

-255 ITAPDVKGTVTVSLS
+255 LTAPDVKGTVTVSLS

-291 LDNTYIVGTEESLKA
+291 IDNTYVVGTEESLKA
-306 FRTPV
+306 FRAPAEPV
-311 ETITPAPKPRTV
+311 AAPKPRTV
-323 EALTFKVAKPA
+323 EALTFKVAKPT

-343 FPELKI
+343 FPELK
-349 VPSGEKDA
+349 VTPSGEKDA
-357 AYLLI
+357 TYLLI
-362 EGEPEVVERAREAA
+362 EGDAETVERAREAA

-399 DSRDLARIVMQ
+399 DSRDLARIVTQ
-410 LVPGVS
+410 LVPGVT

-427 GGAAGGGSGLQG
+427 GGAGGSGASGQQG
-439 AMTGGETPS
+439 EMTGGEAPS

-458 QGGVSATT
+458 QGGETGASQAA
-466 QGNQPPNLLVLVG
+466 QPPNLLVLVG

-486 ALEILRKVDIKQPQV
+486 ALELLRKVDVKQPQV
-501 VIEAKVMDISEGSLK
+501 IIEAKVLDVSEGSLK
-516 SLGLNWNIL
+516 SLGLSWGFL
-525 QSGNINTLDRT
+525 QSGEVRRLDREGNAPFPIGDKRFPT
-536 ANRLPLPD
+536 
-544 STTITPNQQGVGFNR
+544 QQSGGFNR
-559 DGQLGLDFSIVKK
+559 DGQLGLDFNFVKK

-593 NPRVATLDGR
+593 SPRVATLDGR

-703 DIKTIQKVPLLGDLP
+703 DIKTIQRVPLLGDLP
-718 FLGYLFRRTSTS
+718 FLGYLFRRTNSN
-730 RDKSE
+730 REKSE
-735 IMISLTVRVME
+735 IIITLTVRAVDNLQ

>member
-1 MKMRNSLVIWLF
+1 MRMRNPFVFWLLGASL
-13 GALVALPMLATAQ
+13 ALPALTTAQ
-26 VVQKVRVSQEQG
+26 VVQAVSVSQEQG
-38 QTLIAITGERLPR
+38 QTLLTITGERLPR
-51 PRVSVWR
+51 PSVRVWR
-58 NQFLI
+58 RQFLV
-63 LEFDARFSGRG
+63 LEFSARFSGRG

-81 PHIIKL
+81 PHLTKL

-93 SKPPKVRVVAT
+93 SRPPKVRVVAT
-104 MRGRQPYTLESTP
+104 LRGSPPYTLEQTP
-117 NGWQVRVGKATA
+117 TGWQVRIGKAMAQQVEAPEPSDYKPVDA
-129 AATTR
+129 APKATTVASAR
-134 PSEPP
+134 P
-139 PTDTEPKV
+139 
-147 VAASTAPA
+147 
-155 IPSTTRAVERDANS
+155 
-169 KDATTPRLTP
+169 TP
-179 PKTTV
+179 PRTYAPESDTKRAGTPV
-184 KEKTAASTPEPPPQ
+184 AHTPEPPRP
-198 RTHTPKPNA
+198 
-207 TAQGTQV
+207 
-214 ARAPEPAPTTP
+214 TP
-225 PPPVLVSLDFVNAEI
+225 PPRILVSLDFVNAEL

-255 ITAPDVKGTVTVSLS
+255 ITAPDVKGTVTVSLT

-291 LDNTYIVGTEESLKA
+291 IDNTYVVGTEESLKA
-306 FRTPV
+306 FRAPAEPV
-311 ETITPAPKPRTV
+311 AAPKPRTV
-323 EALTFKVAKPA
+323 EALTFKVAKPT

-343 FPELKI
+343 FPELK
-349 VPSGEKDA
+349 VTPSGEKDA
-357 AYLLI
+357 TYLLI
-362 EGEPEVVERAREAA
+362 EGDAETVERAREAA

-399 DSRDLARIVMQ
+399 DSRDLARIVTQ
-410 LVPGVS
+410 LVPGVT

-427 GGAAGGGSGLQG
+427 GGAGSSGAGGQQG
-439 AMTGGETPS
+439 EMTGGETPS

-458 QGGVSATT
+458 QGGQTGASPAA
-466 QGNQPPNLLVLVG
+466 QPPNLLVLVG

-486 ALEILRKVDIKQPQV
+486 ALELLRKVDVKQPQV
-501 VIEAKVMDISEGSLK
+501 IIEAKVMDISEASLK

-525 QSGNINTLDRT
+525 QSGSINTLDRT
-536 ANRLPLPD
+536 KDRLPLPD
-544 STTITPNQQGVGFNR
+544 STTNTPNQQGVGFNR
-559 DGQLGLDFSIVKK
+559 DGQLSLDFTIVKK
-572 PIDFSVTLN
+572 PIDFSITLN

-631 TVQAGIILR
+631 SVQAGIILR

>member
-1 MKMRNSLVIWLF
+1 MRMRNPFVFWLLGASL
-13 GALVALPMLATAQ
+13 ALPALTTAQ
-26 VVQKVRVSQEQG
+26 VVQAVSVSQEQG
-38 QTLIAITGERLPR
+38 QTLLTITGERLPR
-51 PRVSVWR
+51 PSVRVWR
-58 NQFLI
+58 RQFLV
-63 LEFDARFSGRG
+63 LEFSARFSGRG
-74 REVSQNT
+74 REVSHNT
-81 PHIIKL
+81 PHLIKL

-93 SKPPKVRVVAT
+93 NRPPKVRVVAT
-104 MRGRQPYTLESTP
+104 LRGSPPYTLEQTP
-117 NGWQVRVGKATA
+117 TGWQVRIGKAMTQQVEASEPSDYKPVDA
-129 AATTR
+129 APKATT
-134 PSEPP
+134 
-139 PTDTEPKV
+139 
-147 VAASTAPA
+147 VASASP
-155 IPSTTRAVERDANS
+155 
-169 KDATTPRLTP
+169 TP
-179 PKTTV
+179 P
-184 KEKTAASTPEPPPQ
+184 
-198 RTHTPKPNA
+198 RTY
-207 TAQGTQV
+207 
-214 ARAPEPAPTTP
+214 APEPNAAREGTTVASAAEPARPAP
-225 PPPVLVSLDFVNAEI
+225 PPRILISLDFVNAEI

-255 ITAPDVKGTVTVSLS
+255 ITAPDVKGTVTVSLT

-291 LDNTYIVGTEESLKA
+291 IDNTYVVGTEESLKA
-306 FRTPV
+306 FRAPAEPV
-311 ETITPAPKPRTV
+311 STPKPRTV
-323 EALTFKVAKPA
+323 EALTFKVAKPT

-343 FPELKI
+343 FPELK
-349 VPSGEKDA
+349 VTPSGEKDA
-357 AYLLI
+357 TYLLI
-362 EGEPEVVERAREAA
+362 EGDAETVERAREAA

-399 DSRDLARIVMQ
+399 DSRDLARIVTQ
-410 LVPGVS
+410 LVPGVA

-427 GGAAGGGSGLQG
+427 GGAGSSGAGGQQG
-439 AMTGGETPS
+439 EMTGGETPS

-458 QGGVSATT
+458 QGGDAASA
-466 QGNQPPNLLVLVG
+466 QSAQPPNMLVLVG

-486 ALEILRKVDIKQPQV
+486 ALELLRKVDVKQPQV
-501 VIEAKVMDISEGSLK
+501 IIEAKVMDISEASLK

-525 QSGNINTLDRT
+525 QSGNINTLDRS

-544 STTITPNQQGVGFNR
+544 STTNTPNQQGVGFNR
-559 DGQLGLDFSIVKK
+559 DGQLGLDFTIVKK

-631 TVQAGIILR
+631 SVQAGIILR

>member
-1 MKMRNSLVIWLF
+1 MRIRNPFVFWLLGASL
-13 GALVALPMLATAQ
+13 ALPALTTAQ
-26 VVQKVRVSQEQG
+26 VVQAVSVSQEQG
-38 QTLIAITGERLPR
+38 QTLLTITGERLPR
-51 PRVSVWR
+51 PSVRVWR
-58 NQFLI
+58 RQFLV
-63 LEFDARFSGRG
+63 LEFSARFSGRG

-81 PHIIKL
+81 PHLTKL

-93 SKPPKVRVVAT
+93 SRPPKVRVVAT
-104 MRGRQPYTLESTP
+104 LRGSPPYTLEQTP
-117 NGWQVRVGKATA
+117 TGWQVRIGKAMAQQVEAPEPSDYKPVDA
-129 AATTR
+129 APKATTVASAR
-134 PSEPP
+134 P
-139 PTDTEPKV
+139 
-147 VAASTAPA
+147 
-155 IPSTTRAVERDANS
+155 
-169 KDATTPRLTP
+169 TP
-179 PKTTV
+179 PRTYAPESDTKRAGTPV
-184 KEKTAASTPEPPPQ
+184 AHTPEPPRP
-198 RTHTPKPNA
+198 
-207 TAQGTQV
+207 
-214 ARAPEPAPTTP
+214 TP
-225 PPPVLVSLDFVNAEI
+225 PPRILVSLDFVNAEL

-255 ITAPDVKGTVTVSLS
+255 ITAPDVKGTVTVSLT

-291 LDNTYIVGTEESLKA
+291 IDNTYVVGTEESLKA
-306 FRTPV
+306 FRASAEPV
-311 ETITPAPKPRTV
+311 STPKPRTV
-323 EALTFKVAKPA
+323 EALTFKVAKPT

-349 VPSGEKDA
+349 TPSGEKDA
-357 AYLLI
+357 TYLLI
-362 EGEPEVVERAREAA
+362 EGEPETVERAREAA

-399 DSRDLARIVMQ
+399 DSRDLARIVTQ
-410 LVPGVS
+410 LVPGVA

-427 GGAAGGGSGLQG
+427 GGAGSSSAGGQQG
-439 AMTGGETPS
+439 EMTGGETPS

-458 QGGVSATT
+458 QGGQTGASPAA
-466 QGNQPPNLLVLVG
+466 QPPNLLVLVG

-486 ALEILRKVDIKQPQV
+486 ALELLRKVDVKQPQV
-501 VIEAKVMDISEGSLK
+501 IIEAKVMDISEASLK

-525 QSGNINTLDRT
+525 QSGSINTLDRT
-536 ANRLPLPD
+536 KDRLPLPD
-544 STTITPNQQGVGFNR
+544 STTNTPNQQGVGFNR
-559 DGQLGLDFSIVKK
+559 DGQLGLDFTIVKK

-631 TVQAGIILR
+631 SVQAGIILR

>member
-1 MKMRNSLVIWLF
+1 MRTRNLLMLWLL
-13 GALVALPMLATAQ
+13 GAFALPALATAQ
-26 VVQKVRVSQEQG
+26 VVQAVSVSQERG
-38 QTLIAITGERLPR
+38 QTLISITGERLPR
-51 PRVSVWR
+51 PNVNMWR
-58 NQFLI
+58 SQFLVI
-63 LEFDARFSGRG
+63 EFNARFSGRG

-81 PHIIKL
+81 PHLIKL

-93 SKPPKVRVVAT
+93 SRPPKVRVVAT
-104 MRGRQPYTLESTP
+104 MRGRPPYTLEPTP
-117 NGWQVRVGKATA
+117 TGWQVRLGKATEA
-129 AATTR
+129 SA
-134 PSEPP
+134 EPP
-139 PTDTEPKV
+139 EFKPVD
-147 VAASTAPA
+147 TAPK
-155 IPSTTRAVERDANS
+155 PTAVASAR
-169 KDATTPRLTP
+169 PTP
-179 PKTTV
+179 P
-184 KEKTAASTPEPPPQ
+184 
-198 RTHTPKPNA
+198 RTY
-207 TAQGTQV
+207 
-214 ARAPEPAPTTP
+214 APEPNAAREGTTVASAAEPVRPAPPTRI
-225 PPPVLVSLDFVNAEI
+225 LVSLDFVNAEI

-291 LDNTYIVGTEESLKA
+291 IDNTYVVGTEESLKA
-306 FRTPV
+306 FRA
-311 ETITPAPKPRTV
+311 PAEPLATPKPRTV
-323 EALTFKVAKPA
+323 EALTFKVAKPT

-343 FPELKI
+343 FPELK
-349 VPSGEKDA
+349 VTPSGEKDA
-357 AYLLI
+357 TYLLI
-362 EGEPEVVERAREAA
+362 EGDTETVERARAAA

-399 DSRDLARIVMQ
+399 DSRDLARIVSQ
-410 LVPGVS
+410 LVPGVT

-427 GGAAGGGSGLQG
+427 GGAGGSGGAGGQQG
-439 AMTGGETPS
+439 AMTGGEAPS

-458 QGGVSATT
+458 QGGDGASSA
-466 QGNQPPNLLVLVG
+466 QAAQPPNLLVLVG

-486 ALEILRKVDIKQPQV
+486 ALELLRKVDVKQPQV
-501 VIEAKVMDISEGSLK
+501 IIEAKVLDVSEGSLK
-516 SLGLNWNIL
+516 SLGLDWNIL

-544 STTITPNQQGVGFNR
+544 STTNTPNQQGVGFNR
-559 DGQLGLDFSIVKK
+559 DGQLGLDFTIVKK

-688 NNGETVVIG
+688 GNGETVVIG

-703 DIKTIQKVPLLGDLP
+703 DIKTIQRVPLLGDLP